1 MKKQAYFHDY
11 AGDGWPDQAYLKPFF
26 IAPRGNEWFYEW
38 GNDSASLYI
47 LGIEGTELLP
57 PGIHR
62 KDIVLGMT
70 GNPEHGVMLD
80 YRKSGACGYYS
91 KGDQSRL
98 LEHVDSL
105 HGTPMS
111 IGLFVPFRT
120 AWLAVQEFMET
131 NGQLPKSIEW
141 VKDTE
146 LPEGTFPDPEALY
159 PG

>member
-1 MKKQAYFHDY
+1 MRKVASFHKY
-11 AGDGWPDQAYLKPFF
+11 NGEGWPETSYLKPFF
-26 IAPRGNEWFYEW
+26 TSPTGQEWFYEW
-38 GNDSASLYI
+38 GNDSAALW
-47 LGIEGTELLP
+47 LFGDDEERWP
-57 PGIHR
+57 PGSHPEDVI
-62 KDIVLGMT
+62 LNMT
-70 GNPEHGVMLD
+70 GNPEHGVTLE
-80 YRKSGACGYYS
+80 YRKGGGVSYMS

-98 LEHVDSL
+98 LAHVDSL

-120 AWLAVQEFMET
+120 AWHAVQEFMET

-159 PG
+159 PV